1 MRPTE
6 FSHGYAG
13 DVAVSAGTVWVAWA
27 TCETDELSLFSEV
40 NRVWPLRPG
49 LDATTWREYPPATMA
64 VYVSRLSPGV
74 SRRSRSNSPPV
85 GPTSKDLS

>member
-27 TCETDELSLFSEV
+27 TCETDELSLFSP
-40 NRVWPLRPG
+40 RSTASGRSAPG
-49 LDATTWREYPPATMA
+49 
-64 VYVSRLSPGV
+64 
-74 SRRSRSNSPPV
+74 
-85 GPTSKDLS
+85 